1 MEQPEKSKENPQST
15 ATPNNGSHPG
25 TDPHAKSQSEE
36 EFRQTWKMKPK
47 ISHKLPSAFS
57 SLQKG
62 YQRK

>member
-1 MEQPEKSKENPQST
+1 MVEPEKQKESSGETVAGHPQ
-15 ATPNNGSHPG
+15 

-57 SLQKG
+57 SMPKA
-62 YQRK
+62 